1 MDTENEEGQ
10 HEEGG
15 GGGGSTFITYEI
27 QLENVEAALDAQ
39 EEHLQTLEETQALML
54 QEQQTT
60 NQNIVQQIGV
70 LGALFGFLI
79 GFFVFKELLKVW
91 LD

>member
-1 MDTENEEGQ
+1 MDTENVEGQ
-10 HEEGG
+10 ESEGG
-15 GGGGSTFITYEI
+15 GGNTYITYEI
-27 QLENVEAALDAQ
+27 QLQNVEAALDVQ

-60 NQNIVQQIGV
+60 NQNIVQQVGV

-91 LD
+91 LE

>member
-1 MDTENEEGQ
+1 MGTENVEGQ
-10 HEEGG
+10 EGESSGG
-15 GGGGSTFITYEI
+15 GNTYITYEI
-27 QLENVEAALDAQ
+27 QLQNVEAALDAQ

-54 QEQQTT
+54 QEQQKT
-60 NQNIVQQIGV
+60 NQNIVQQVGV

-91 LD
+91 LE